1 MGNIEPSC
9 KRRPIAG
16 LKSWWP
22 PWGKKR
28 YLLQNMACTT
38 ITKWDQSTRFLVRW
52 RWTPRRAWI
61 TLPRIWIRWYI
72 LSVHNGFTLIVWMP
86 YIIKPCES
94 IQWVVYIYIYC
105 NNTQHV
111 DRGHEALSSMNLHK
125 LWHLMITFSGPTWM
139 STHCLIMLWTFY
151 YTK

>member
-94 IQWVVYIYIYC
+94 IQWVVYIYIYIYIVIILNMWIVAMKLYLVWIYTSC
-105 NNTQHV
+105 GIWWLHFQ
-111 DRGHEALSSMNLHK
+111 GPHEWAH
-125 LWHLMITFSGPTWM
+125 IA
-139 STHCLIMLWTFY
+139 
-151 YTK
+151 